1 MSIVF
6 NMYLTLMVLNII
18 SVYSHTSHTHTH
30 THTSSP
36 GITPGIS
43 SVKEG
48 SEKGR
53 TKYTTI
59 VSCQKIDIKEIKAKQ
74 RTQINQVGTR
84 SELRMTN
91 QMSAYVKLHWF

>member
-1 MSIVF
+1 MIGVCYTRPMKYIESV
-6 NMYLTLMVLNII
+6 YLTLFIPPP
-18 SVYSHTSHTHTH
+18 
-30 THTSSP
+30 HTSSP

-74 RTQINQVGTR
+74 RTQINQVGTQ
-84 SELRMTN
+84 SNFRMTN